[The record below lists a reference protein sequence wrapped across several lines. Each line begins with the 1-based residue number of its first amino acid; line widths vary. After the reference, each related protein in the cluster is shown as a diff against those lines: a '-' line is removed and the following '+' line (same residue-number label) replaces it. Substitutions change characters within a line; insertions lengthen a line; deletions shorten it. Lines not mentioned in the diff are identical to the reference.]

1 MDSID
6 TSIDAFYDAL
16 TEPAT
21 KDVPGLLTAA
31 LAEGWR
37 SYASSDDPGKT
48 REAFIAQVGGFGRAF
63 VSLEWSVQ
71 EVIRTDSK
79 VVVRS
84 RVTGVPAG
92 EFMGAP
98 HGGGSFPIMTIDI
111 HTIEG
116 GELVSAHHVE
126 DWMGAVGQL
135 RASARA

>member
-1 MDSID
+1 MDAID
-6 TSIDAFYDAL
+6 TNINAFYDAL

-21 KDVPGLLTAA
+21 KDVEGLLTAA

-63 VSLEWSVQ
+63 ASLTWSVQ
-71 EVIRTDSK
+71 EVIRTDTK

-92 EFMGAP
+92 DFMGAP
-98 HGGGSFPIMTIDI
+98 HWGGSFTIMTIDI

-116 GELVSAHHVE
+116 GELASAHHVE

-135 RASARA
+135 RAAASA